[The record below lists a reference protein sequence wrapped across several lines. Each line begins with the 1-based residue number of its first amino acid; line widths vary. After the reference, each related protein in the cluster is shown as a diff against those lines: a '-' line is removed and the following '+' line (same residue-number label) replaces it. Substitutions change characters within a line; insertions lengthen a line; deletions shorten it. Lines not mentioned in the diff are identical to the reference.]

1 MEFKVIKRNGS
12 AVVPDGMFKLC
23 GMENA
28 KLISMVQLNG
38 GILLMPESVSTFELI
53 TLIDALTGQACEF
66 LEALAAECGPAEE
79 DQEGLAPADILSE
92 FEIVLPDW
100 LRKHAGIA
108 EDAKLECDPVEED
121 GKITLC
127 KASYQ
132 HDLTDVPYP
141 ILQYFLDFGY
151 DLYTLNEMLVAES
164 QVRDDADE

>member
-1 MEFKVIKRNGS
+1 MEFKVIKRNGN

-23 GMENA
+23 GMENV

-38 GILLMPESVSTFELI
+38 GILLMPESVSTFDLI
-53 TLIDALTGQACEF
+53 TLIDSLTGQACEF
-66 LEALAAECGPAEE
+66 LEALAAECGEAEE
-79 DQEGLAPADILSE
+79 EQAGLAAADVLSE

-108 EDAKLECDPVEED
+108 EDAKLECDPVEKE
-121 GKITLC
+121 GKITLG
-127 KASYQ
+127 KASYR

-151 DLYTLNEMLVAES
+151 DLYALNEMLVAES
-164 QVRDDADE
+164 QVKDDADE